1 MNRGFYICVAL
12 ASPIL
17 ASLAACA
24 TPAPKAPETPLKV
37 VNPDASIPFV
47 GFGAIR
53 SWNVRDDGSLVMTS
67 ETGRTYRATFMGAC
81 PELKFAGPTLALK
94 TGPVDRADRFSS
106 IIVNGRTCNFAT
118 LDEVIDPKSQA
129 KAAPSGAVQG
139 QALPPPSAPPP
150 KP

>member
-1 MNRGFYICVAL
+1 MEFAMRRFSGLLTSGAL
-12 ASPIL
+12 L
-17 ASLAACA
+17 ALLAACA

-53 SWNVRDDGSLVMTS
+53 SWTARDDGSLVL
-67 ETGRTYRATFMGAC
+67 EGDNKRFYRATFIGAC
-81 PELKFAGPTLALK
+81 PELKFAGPARAHK

-106 IIVNGRTCNFAT
+106 IIVNGRTCQFAT

-129 KAAPSGAVQG
+129 KAAPAGTVQG
-139 QALPPPSAPPP
+139 QALPPPP